1 MLEQPNGRSEVRYY
15 LMNAAKP
22 PLDDL
27 NARKAVAMAID
38 REQINEIRNN
48 GAYRIADGP
57 FDTQGHR
64 VHEEPRLPE
73 VQPQAGEE
81 AGVRVQGG
89 ARR

>member
-1 MLEQPNGRSEVRYY
+1 
-15 LMNAAKP
+15 MNAAKP

-38 REQINEIRNN
+38 RNQINEIRNN

-57 FDTQGHR
+57 FDTKVIGL
-64 VHEEPRLPE
+64 HEEPRLPE

-81 AGVRVQGG
+81 AGVRLQGR